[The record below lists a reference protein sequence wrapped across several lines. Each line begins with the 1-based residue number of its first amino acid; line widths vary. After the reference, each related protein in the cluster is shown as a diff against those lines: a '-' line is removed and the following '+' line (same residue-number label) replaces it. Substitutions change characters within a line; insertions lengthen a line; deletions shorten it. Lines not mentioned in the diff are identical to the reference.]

1 MTTYPDPVRLRLADQ
16 LAAHLVAAIVRGEHP
31 PDSQLPNE
39 DRLSELSSVSRLTVR
54 EAMKT
59 LQHKG
64 VVRVEQGRGTF
75 VNPVAKWSPLD
86 PLLLAARVATDEG
99 ASDVATKLTEARQVV
114 EVGVARLAAT
124 RRTPPD
130 LRALQDLLD
139 RMRAASD
146 AGDLAAFTQADI
158 DFHAV
163 LITVAANPFIS
174 ALFEPIAS
182 LMFEVR
188 HATSRSR
195 TSREMAIAAH
205 AGVLAAVA
213 GGDPDQAEK
222 AMRKHM
228 DETATRIDEVSS
240 AESFNLSAPG
250 VQPPGPSARNQGSRQ

>member
-39 DRLSELSSVSRLTVR
+39 ERLSELSGVSRLTVR

-75 VNPVAKWSPLD
+75 VNPMARWTPLD
-86 PLLLAARVATDEG
+86 PMLLAARAATDEG

-124 RRTPPD
+124 RRTEAD
-130 LRALQDLLD
+130 LRELERLLEL
-139 RMRAASD
+139 MRATSE
-146 AGDLAAFTQADI
+146 AGDLTAFTRADI
-158 DFHAV
+158 DFHGV

-182 LMFEVR
+182 LIFDVR
-188 HATSRSR
+188 QATSRSR
-195 TSREMAIAAH
+195 ASRELAITAH

-213 GGDPDQAEK
+213 GGDPDRAER
-222 AMRKHM
+222 AMRQHL
-228 DETATRIDEVSS
+228 DDTLVRVEEVSS
-240 AESFNLSAPG
+240 AESFNLTVPG
-250 VQPPGPSARNQGSRQ
+250 LPPPPRGASSPS